1 LRVDLVL
8 AATSTPQKVGIAVAV
23 LLVVGWAAYL
33 VMHLLRPERAP
44 VGSEI
49 ELAPNRKPYLDD
61 DEMESTKLDK
71 SLKWALV
78 TLVISAVGLPAY
90 WLNEP
95 GRQAG
100 AERGFDERA
109 ARRGFIMF
117 QPADSDVPA
126 GNVGH
131 FGCGGC
137 HGTEGQGGSV
147 KFALSDPL
155 DPSKPPRQVTWE
167 APPLNTASMRYTDDQ
182 LRSVLVY
189 GRPGTP
195 MPAWGVLG
203 GGPMNDQQ
211 IDDLIAYMKQL
222 ADAQDP
228 EKLQAEAV
236 KKYGLDGQALFNG
249 YCARCHTKGWTYGEP
264 AEAGGGAFGPSLV
277 DGATLRQFPNIE
289 DHIEFVTNGALY
301 GKAYGT
307 RGVAGNESGG
317 MPAFGRLLTAEQIRA
332 IVEYERSL

>member
-1 LRVDLVL
+1 MRVGLVL
-8 AATSTPQKVGIAVAV
+8 AATSTPQKAGIAVAV
-23 LLVVGWAAYL
+23 LVFVGWAVYL

-61 DEMESTKLDK
+61 DELESTKLDK

-78 TLVISAVGLPAY
+78 TLVVSAVGLPAY

-95 GRQAG
+95 SRQAG
-100 AERGFDERA
+100 AENGFDKRA
-109 ARRGFIMF
+109 ARRGYIMF
-117 QPADSDVPA
+117 QPADSTVPA

-137 HGTEGQGGSV
+137 HGTDGQGGV
-147 KFALSDPL
+147 ARYALSDPL
-155 DPSKPPRQVTWE
+155 DPSKPPRQVQWV
-167 APPLNTASMRYTDDQ
+167 APALDTAALRYTEDQ

-189 GRPGTP
+189 GRPNTP

-211 IDDLIAYMKQL
+211 IDDLIAYMEQL
-222 ADAQDP
+222 ADEQDP
-228 EKLQAEAV
+228 KKLQAEAM
-236 KKYGLDGQALFNG
+236 KKYGLDGKALFDG
-249 YCARCHTKGWTYGEP
+249 YCARCHTKGWSYGEP
-264 AEAGGGAFGPSLV
+264 AEAGGGSFGPSLV

-289 DHIEFVTNGALY
+289 DHIEWVTKSAPY

-317 MPAFGRLLTAEQIRA
+317 MPAFGKLLTEEQIRA
-332 IVEYERSL
+332 VVEYERSL

>member
-1 LRVDLVL
+1 LRVDLVV

-23 LLVVGWAAYL
+23 LVVVGWAAYL
-33 VMHLLRPERAP
+33 VMHLRRPESP
-44 VGSEI
+44 PLGSEI

-61 DEMESTKLDK
+61 DQLETAKLDK

-78 TLVISAVGLPAY
+78 ALVVSAIGLPAY

-95 GRQAG
+95 SRQAG
-100 AERGFDERA
+100 AERGFDNRA
-109 ARRGFIMF
+109 ARRGYIMF
-117 QPADSDVPA
+117 QPPESDVPA

-131 FGCGGC
+131 FGCGRC
-137 HGTEGQGGSV
+137 HGSEGQGGSV
-147 KFALSDPL
+147 DFALADPL
-155 DPSKPPRQVTWE
+155 DPSKPPRQVIWE
-167 APPLNTASMRYTDDQ
+167 APPLNTAALRYSDDQ

-189 GRPGTP
+189 GRPNTP

-222 ADAQDP
+222 AEELDEKQLKADAM
-228 EKLQAEAV
+228 
-236 KKYGLDGQALFNG
+236 KKYGTDGKALFDG
-249 YCARCHTKGWTYGEP
+249 YCARCHTKGWTYGE
-264 AEAGGGAFGPSLV
+264 AEEPGGGGFGPSLV

-289 DHIEFVTNGALY
+289 DHIEFVTNSAPY

-307 RGVAGNESGG
+307 RGVSGNESGG
-317 MPAFGRLLTAEQIRA
+317 MPAFGRMLTEEQIRA

>member
-1 LRVDLVL
+1 MNLL
-8 AATSTPQKVGIAVAV
+8 AVSTQQKIGVGVAV
-23 LLVVGWAAYL
+23 LVVVGWAGYL
-33 VMHLLRPERAP
+33 LLYLRRRESPP
-44 VGSEI
+44 PGSEI

-61 DEMESTKLDK
+61 DELETGKLDK

-95 GRQAG
+95 SRQAG
-100 AERGFDERA
+100 AERGFDTRA
-109 ARRGFIMF
+109 AKRGFIMF
-117 QPADSDVPA
+117 QPAESSVPA

-131 FGCGGC
+131 FGCGRC
-137 HGTEGQGGSV
+137 HGPEGQGGSAD
-147 KFALSDPL
+147 FALSDPT
-155 DPSKPPRQVTWE
+155 DPSAPPRQVQWQ
-167 APPLNTASMRYTDDQ
+167 APALDTATLRYTDDQ
-182 LRSVLVY
+182 LRAVLVY

-222 ADAQDP
+222 AR
-228 EKLQAEAV
+228 EKKVAELQAEAME
-236 KKYGLDGQALFNG
+236 KYGLDGQALFDA
-249 YCARCHTKGWTYGEP
+249 YCARCHTKGFSYGEP
-264 AEAGGGAFGPSLV
+264 DVRGGGAFGPSLL
-277 DGATLRQFPNIE
+277 DGATVRQFPNVD
-289 DHIEFVTNGALY
+289 DHIEFVTNGAQY

-307 RGVAGNESGG
+307 RGVGGNESGG
-317 MPAFGRLLTAEQIRA
+317 MPGFGRLLTAEQIRA